1 MVLALRRRRR
11 RRGAPSTI
19 ETFVKGGALAP
30 PETDPGV
37 ARLCVRERF
46 HRDLGTASCIIGS
59 RSDRDSLAVL
69 GDFL

>member
-30 PETDPGV
+30 PETDSGV
-37 ARLCVRERF
+37 ARCACESGF
-46 HRDLGTASCIIGS
+46 IAT
-59 RSDRDSLAVL
+59 
-69 GDFL
+69 